1 MMHSLRTFWAPWLP
15 GRAANVLYAVSGVAV
30 LAIGVQTWRRA
41 VDQRVQV
48 GVLTLIIVLL
58 SPHVLVYDLVILAPM
73 FLVGSEIAL
82 TQPQR
87 GLSVLLQVA
96 FFAPLPY
103 LLVHVVPLQVSTVV
117 LVAILLVLRRTVLD
131 SAMMPETPPTATL
144 VGI

>member
-1 MMHSLRTFWAPWLP
+1 
-15 GRAANVLYAVSGVAV
+15 
-30 LAIGVQTWRRA
+30 
-41 VDQRVQV
+41 
-48 GVLTLIIVLL
+48 
-58 SPHVLVYDLVILAPM
+58 VLVYDLVILAPM